1 VADWRIAGTY
11 IEFCNCDP
19 GCGCNF
25 RGFPTS
31 PEGNCEAILTHV
43 IEDGSFDGPSLAGTR
58 VAWLLWWPGA
68 IQDKS
73 GNGHAYVACETDE
86 QYDALRRMWRGEEGY
101 GLFEIFNS
109 TLTEPSV
116 VDRATLNVTV
126 DERNS
131 RVSIDGVGE
140 GAMKPLTGPVE
151 PYAVNNVR
159 IVKDKGFIWRD
170 GQIAQSERLHVD
182 LPEMKFDVSGRH
194 AVFSR
199 FGYSNADGFFGD

>member
-1 VADWRIAGTY
+1 MTDWRIAGTY

-43 IEDGSFDGPSLAGTR
+43 IEDGSFDGLSLAGTR

-68 IQDKS
+68 IHDKG
-73 GNGHAYVACETDE
+73 GNGHAYVDCETDE

-116 VDRATLNVTV
+116 VDRATLNLTV

-199 FGYSNADGFFGD
+199 FGYSKADGFFGD